1 MVSLLITALLAIVPQ
16 TLEPTEPKATNPTVT
31 LETTKGTIVLELD
44 PARAP
49 KTVANFLHYAESGFY
64 EGTIFHRVIPGFMA
78 QGGGFTADLQQKPT
92 VAPVE
97 NEAGNG
103 VSNARGTIAMARTSD
118 PNSATAQFFINVV
131 DNRMLDRNNPQ
142 GDGYGYA
149 VFGRV
154 TAGMEVVDAI
164 VAVPRGRAGR
174 FPSDVPKEPIVI
186 QKVTVKK

>member
-1 MVSLLITALLAIVPQ
+1 MVSLLISALLATAPQ
-16 TLEPTEPKATNPTVT
+16 AAEPTEPKLTNPTVT
-31 LETTKGTIVLELD
+31 LETTKGTIVIELD
-44 PARAP
+44 PATAP

-78 QGGGFTADLQQKPT
+78 QGGGFTVDLQQKPT

-154 TAGMEVVDAI
+154 TSGMEVVDAI

>member
-1 MVSLLITALLAIVPQ
+1 MVSLLITALLATAPQ

-31 LETTKGTIVLELD
+31 LETTKGTIVIELD